1 MVTSAKVLL
10 LIEVQGALGLDNYC
24 LSYDRICWLTI
35 PPHLAI
41 VDLIRDFF
49 YRKRSLATDDE
60 SDCKRLKVVEDED
73 FDNLIADL
81 AESINEENK
90 LLGQFSKTLKTFLN
104 TIS

>member
-24 LSYDRICWLTI
+24 LSNDRICWLTI

-49 YRKRSLATDDE
+49 IGNEVLRPMT
-60 SDCKRLKVVEDED
+60 
-73 FDNLIADL
+73 NLIA
-81 AESINEENK
+81 NV
-90 LLGQFSKTLKTFLN
+90 
-104 TIS
+104 